1 MVSDMPFKDNLRQ
14 FIILALLGSVVNRK
28 SGITLFFSD
37 IYKRTKKN
45 LHII

>member
-1 MVSDMPFKDNLRQ
+1 MVSDISFKDNLRQ
-14 FIILALLGSVVNRK
+14 FIILALFGCVVNRK
-28 SGITLFFSD
+28 SEITLFSSD